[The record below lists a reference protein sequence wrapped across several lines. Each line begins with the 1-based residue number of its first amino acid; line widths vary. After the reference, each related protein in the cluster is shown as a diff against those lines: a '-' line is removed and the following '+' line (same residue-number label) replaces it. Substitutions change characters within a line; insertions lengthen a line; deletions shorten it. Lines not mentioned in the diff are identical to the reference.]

1 MRCLHPIKV
10 KQVSKDTDLV
20 VYNDVPCGKC
30 PNCIINYWQQWIFR
44 LSWEQKCS
52 SLCLFVTLTYDDEH
66 LSIKNGVPSVNKR
79 DVQLF
84 NKRLRERL
92 NIVQSDAVSEEENKE
107 FRNGAYRY
115 YIASEYGSN
124 TLRPHYHCIMFFSW
138 SVLQNRDELEN
149 IISKCWSLGFV
160 RFDSVSSGSI
170 AYVTKYVLKEQPS
183 TRGDKPFT
191 LTSRRPGLGHQ
202 YVNDMRDW
210 HGHNPEKMYVVMSGG
225 QKYPLPRYLKD
236 KFGFDKDMLN
246 QFKEQRKIDRVV
258 EEQELIEVYR
268 QQGLDYYQ
276 LKMSDYE
283 FKKFRAE
290 KARSYRAKKQ
300 KL

>member
-1 MRCLHPIKV
+1 MRCLHPILV
-10 KQVSKDTDLV
+10 KQIDKDSQRV
-20 VYNDVPCGKC
+20 VVNEVPCGKC
-30 PNCIINYWQQWIFR
+30 PNCITNYWQQWIFR
-44 LSWEQKCS
+44 LNWEQKCS

-66 LSIKNGVPSVNKR
+66 LPIKNGVPSVNKR

-92 NIVQSDAVSEEENKE
+92 DIVQSDAVSEEENKQ

-124 TLRPHYHCIMFFSW
+124 TLRPHYHAIMFFSW
-138 SVLQNRDELEN
+138 VVLQNRDKLED
-149 IISKCWSLGFV
+149 IIQKCWSYGFV
-160 RFDSVSSGSI
+160 RFDSVSSCSI
-170 AYVTKYVLKEQPS
+170 AYVTKYVLKEQPN
-183 TRGDKPFT
+183 TKGDKPFT

-210 HGHNPEKMYVVMSGG
+210 HGQNPQKMYVVMSGG

-236 KFGFDKDMLN
+236 KLGFDDNMLK
-246 QFKEQRKIDRVV
+246 QFKLQRQYERV
-258 EEQELIEVYR
+258 EEERELIELYR

-276 LKMSDYE
+276 MKMADIE

-290 KARSYRAKKQ
+290 RARNYRAKKQ